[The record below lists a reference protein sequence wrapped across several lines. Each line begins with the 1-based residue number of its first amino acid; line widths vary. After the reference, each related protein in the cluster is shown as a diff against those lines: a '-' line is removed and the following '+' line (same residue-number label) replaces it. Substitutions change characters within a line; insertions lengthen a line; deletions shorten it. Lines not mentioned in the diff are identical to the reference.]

1 MVEIDKSSHLELPQ
15 INKKTRTF
23 QDEEGNFWV
32 GADLLA
38 QRYGTSWV
46 TVRRRLRWLP
56 SIEGRNTTGHSMTL
70 YREELTINALQGF
83 AALPRLKVDQS
94 SIEAAGQEWSSVKS
108 LTSEYTDKIKR
119 TTLRKLLKTLQCI
132 PAINYR
138 GPRVRLYQRSAVE
151 QIVDQY
157 LNKPTISSDKRDE
170 ASQAIQETPS
180 VPTVDKGTGR
190 FIDSD
195 QQQWAAAEFFYQ
207 QYGRLNRIKTSLQ
220 QVRGIVG
227 IDRGGRTT
235 VLYNEAKLLKLVG
248 DELKKAQEKK
258 SNGLPR
264 LDKKTQIWTDPQGNS
279 WVTAKY
285 LFRKFGVSINTVRK
299 LAKSLPRTQGLDIT
313 DQERCLYIE
322 SQVAAAVREF
332 LALPVVDRQTQR
344 YADKG
349 GVSWVAINYFRK
361 RGNLNSKITRHLA
374 NNVPT
379 IKGRWAS
386 GQIGLLY
393 REDRATHIL
402 NSLKGVISPNEANEQ
417 LRRLLE

>member
-1 MVEIDKSSHLELPQ
+1 MVEIDQSSHLRLPQ
-15 INKKTRTF
+15 INKETRTF

-38 QRYGTSWV
+38 QRYRTSWI
-46 TVRRRLRWLP
+46 TVRKRFRGLP

-70 YREELTINALQGF
+70 YPEELAINALQGF
-83 AALPRLKVDQS
+83 AALPRLKVDQNS
-94 SIEAAGQEWSSVKS
+94 VEVAGQEWSSVKS
-108 LTSEYTDKIKR
+108 LTQEYADKIKR
-119 TTLRKLLKTLQCI
+119 TTLRELLKTLQCI
-132 PAINYR
+132 PAKNDR
-138 GPRVRLYQRSAVE
+138 GRQIRLYQRHSVE

-157 LNKPTISSDKRDE
+157 LNKPTIASDKRDT
-170 ASQAIQETPS
+170 ANQAIQETPS

-195 QQQWAAAEFFYQ
+195 QQKWAPAEFFYQ
-207 QYGRLNRIKTSLQ
+207 QYGRLSKIKMSLE

-235 VLYNEAKLLKLVG
+235 VLYNEAELLKLVG

-264 LDKKTQIWTDPQGNS
+264 LDRKTQIWTDPQGNS

-285 LFRKFGVSINTVRK
+285 LRREFGVSSVTIIK
-299 LAKSLPRTQGLDIT
+299 LAKGLPRTLGLDIT

-322 SQVAAAVREF
+322 SEVAEAVRGF

-344 YADKG
+344 YTDKG

-361 RGNLNSKITRHLA
+361 LRNLNSKITRHLA

-386 GQIGLLY
+386 GQVGLLY